1 MADAKGIL
9 VVAEQHDGRLMP
21 ANAEILGLARKLAD
35 KLGESLS
42 AVLIGS
48 GVEDQA
54 QQLIALGA
62 DKVYV
67 IDDPVFEQYQN
78 ATYTTAIEKLVR
90 QEMPNLLLIGHS
102 FMGRDL
108 APRLAFRLDAG
119 IATDCLDVVVEDG
132 SPGLQFVRPCYGG
145 NALEAV
151 TLKTTP
157 QIATI
162 RPKSQDEAQPDSS
175 RTGEVVRFD
184 AGVDGSLA
192 VAKVV
197 EKRQELA
204 GGVKLEDAEIV
215 ISGGRG
221 LGGPEPFQMLKELAE
236 VLGGALGASRAA
248 VDAGWIPPAHQIGLT
263 GVAVSPKLYIAVAI
277 SGASQHM
284 AGIGGAK
291 NVVCINRDPEASLFA
306 RSRFG
311 LVGDFKQILPPL
323 IEKCRELTGR

>member
-9 VVAEQHDGRLMP
+9 VVAEHHDGKLAP
-21 ANAEILGLARKLAD
+21 VSAELLGLASKLTD
-35 KLGESLS
+35 RLGEPIS

-48 GVEDQA
+48 GVEGDA
-54 QQLIALGA
+54 QRLVELGA

-67 IDDPVFEQYQN
+67 IDDPIFEQYQN
-78 ATYTTAIEKLVR
+78 ATFTAALEKLVR
-90 QEMPNLLLIGHS
+90 QESPRLLLMGHT

-119 IATDCLDVVVEDG
+119 IAPDCIDLVIDEG
-132 SPGLQFVRPCYGG
+132 SQQVQFLRPVYGG
-145 NALEAV
+145 NALEVVAI
-151 TLKTTP
+151 KTTP
-157 QIATI
+157 QIATV

-184 AGVDGSLA
+184 AGVDGSVA
-192 VAKVV
+192 VGKVL
-197 EKRQELA
+197 ERRQELA
-204 GGVKLEDAEIV
+204 GGVNLEDAEVV

-221 LGGPEPFQMLKELAE
+221 LGGPEPFQMLQELADA
-236 VLGGALGASRAA
+236 LGGALGASRAA
-248 VDAGWIPPAHQIGLT
+248 VDAGWIPPAHQVGLT
-263 GVAVSPKLYIAVAI
+263 GVSVSPKLYIAIAI

-291 NVVCINRDPEASLFA
+291 NIVCINRDPEAALFA

-311 LVGDFKQILPPL
+311 LVGDFKQIIPPL
-323 IEKCRELTGR
+323 IEKVRELRA